1 MTIVQVNTSDTIR
14 DFHQLPFEI
23 YKNDSNWIPH
33 LEKDIES
40 VFSKKENKFFR
51 HGEAIRW
58 LLKDDDFDN
67 AKKTIESITYNSI
80 QAAWECKKCQ
90 EENDESFDYCWK
102 CHEEN
107 E

>member
-1 MTIVQVNTSDTIR
+1 MKLIYTHENRIMALNIRNVLINHGFDVALNNEFASSASGGLAPFDTW
-14 DFHQLPFEI
+14 PE
-23 YKNDSNWIPH
+23 
-33 LEKDIES
+33 
-40 VFSKKENKFFR
+40 V
-51 HGEAIRW
+51 W

-67 AKKTIESITYNSI
+67 AKKIIESISYNSK
-80 QAAWECKKCQ
+80 QPAWECKKCQ

>member
-1 MTIVQVNTSDTIR
+1 MKLIYTHENRIMALNIRNVLINHGFDVALNNEFASSASGGLAPFDTW
-14 DFHQLPFEI
+14 PE
-23 YKNDSNWIPH
+23 
-33 LEKDIES
+33 
-40 VFSKKENKFFR
+40 V
-51 HGEAIRW
+51 W

-67 AKKTIESITYNSI
+67 ANKIIESISYNSI

>member
-1 MTIVQVNTSDTIR
+1 MKLIYTHENRIMTLNIRNVLINHGFDVALNNEFASSASGGLAPFDTW
-14 DFHQLPFEI
+14 PE
-23 YKNDSNWIPH
+23 
-33 LEKDIES
+33 
-40 VFSKKENKFFR
+40 V
-51 HGEAIRW
+51 W

-67 AKKTIESITYNSI
+67 AKKIIESISYNSI

>member
-1 MTIVQVNTSDTIR
+1 MKLIYTHENRIMALNIRNVLINHGFDVSLNNEFASSASGGLAPFDTW
-14 DFHQLPFEI
+14 PE
-23 YKNDSNWIPH
+23 
-33 LEKDIES
+33 
-40 VFSKKENKFFR
+40 V
-51 HGEAIRW
+51 W

-67 AKKTIESITYNSI
+67 AKKIIESISYNSI

>member
-1 MTIVQVNTSDTIR
+1 MKLIYTHENRIMALNIRNVLINHGFDVTLNNEFASSASGGLAPFDTW
-14 DFHQLPFEI
+14 PE
-23 YKNDSNWIPH
+23 
-33 LEKDIES
+33 
-40 VFSKKENKFFR
+40 V
-51 HGEAIRW
+51 W

-67 AKKTIESITYNSI
+67 AKKIIESISYNSI
-80 QAAWECKKCQ
+80 QVAWECKKCQ

>member
-1 MTIVQVNTSDTIR
+1 MKLIYTHENRIMALNIKNVLINHGFDVTLNNEFASSASGGLAPFDTW
-14 DFHQLPFEI
+14 PE
-23 YKNDSNWIPH
+23 
-33 LEKDIES
+33 
-40 VFSKKENKFFR
+40 V
-51 HGEAIRW
+51 W

-67 AKKTIESITYNSI
+67 AKKIIESISYNSI

>member
-1 MTIVQVNTSDTIR
+1 MKLIYTHENRIMALNIRNVLINHGFDVALHNEFASSASGGLAPFDTW
-14 DFHQLPFEI
+14 PE
-23 YKNDSNWIPH
+23 
-33 LEKDIES
+33 
-40 VFSKKENKFFR
+40 V
-51 HGEAIRW
+51 W

-67 AKKTIESITYNSI
+67 AKKIIESISYNSI
-80 QAAWECKKCQ
+80 QTVWECKKCQ

>member
-1 MTIVQVNTSDTIR
+1 MKLIYTHENRIMALNIRNVLINHGFDVALNNEFASSASGGLAPFDTW
-14 DFHQLPFEI
+14 PE
-23 YKNDSNWIPH
+23 
-33 LEKDIES
+33 
-40 VFSKKENKFFR
+40 V
-51 HGEAIRW
+51 W

-67 AKKTIESITYNSI
+67 AKKIIQSISYNSI

>member
-1 MTIVQVNTSDTIR
+1 MKLIYTHENRIMALNIRNVLVNHGFDVALNNEFASSASGGLAPFDTW
-14 DFHQLPFEI
+14 PE
-23 YKNDSNWIPH
+23 
-33 LEKDIES
+33 
-40 VFSKKENKFFR
+40 V
-51 HGEAIRW
+51 W

-67 AKKTIESITYNSI
+67 AKKIIQSISYNSI

>member
-1 MTIVQVNTSDTIR
+1 MKLIYTHENRIMALNIRNVLINHGFDVALNNEFASSASGGLAPFDTW
-14 DFHQLPFEI
+14 PE
-23 YKNDSNWIPH
+23 
-33 LEKDIES
+33 
-40 VFSKKENKFFR
+40 V
-51 HGEAIRW
+51 W

-67 AKKTIESITYNSI
+67 AKKIIESISYDTKQVI
-80 QAAWECKKCQ
+80 WVCKKCQ

>member
-1 MTIVQVNTSDTIR
+1 MKLIYTHENRIMALNIRNVLINHGFDVTLNNEFASSASGGLAPFDTW
-14 DFHQLPFEI
+14 PE
-23 YKNDSNWIPH
+23 
-33 LEKDIES
+33 
-40 VFSKKENKFFR
+40 V
-51 HGEAIRW
+51 W
-58 LLKDDDFDN
+58 LLKDDDYDN
-67 AKKTIESITYNSI
+67 AKKIIESISYNSI

>member
-1 MTIVQVNTSDTIR
+1 MKLIYTHENRIMALNIRNVLINHGFDVALNNEFASSASGGLAPFDTW
-14 DFHQLPFEI
+14 PE
-23 YKNDSNWIPH
+23 
-33 LEKDIES
+33 
-40 VFSKKENKFFR
+40 V
-51 HGEAIRW
+51 W

-67 AKKTIESITYNSI
+67 AKKIIESISYNSK

-90 EENDESFDYCWK
+90 EKNDESFDYCWK

>member
-1 MTIVQVNTSDTIR
+1 MKLIYTHENRIMALNIRNVLINHGFDVALNNEFASSASGGLAPFDTW
-14 DFHQLPFEI
+14 PE
-23 YKNDSNWIPH
+23 
-33 LEKDIES
+33 
-40 VFSKKENKFFR
+40 V
-51 HGEAIRW
+51 W

-67 AKKTIESITYNSI
+67 AKKIIESISYNSI

>member
-1 MTIVQVNTSDTIR
+1 MKLIYTHENRIMALNIRNVLINHGFDVAINNEFASSASGGLAPFDTW
-14 DFHQLPFEI
+14 PE
-23 YKNDSNWIPH
+23 
-33 LEKDIES
+33 
-40 VFSKKENKFFR
+40 V
-51 HGEAIRW
+51 W

-67 AKKTIESITYNSI
+67 AKKIIESISYNSI

>member
-1 MTIVQVNTSDTIR
+1 MKLIYTHENRIMALNIRNVLINHGFDVALDNEFASSASGGLAPFDTW
-14 DFHQLPFEI
+14 PE
-23 YKNDSNWIPH
+23 
-33 LEKDIES
+33 
-40 VFSKKENKFFR
+40 V
-51 HGEAIRW
+51 W

-67 AKKTIESITYNSI
+67 AKKIIESISYNSI

>member
-1 MTIVQVNTSDTIR
+1 MKLIYTHENRIMALNIRNVLINHGFDVALNNEFASSASGGLAPFDTW
-14 DFHQLPFEI
+14 PE
-23 YKNDSNWIPH
+23 
-33 LEKDIES
+33 
-40 VFSKKENKFFR
+40 V
-51 HGEAIRW
+51 W

-67 AKKTIESITYNSI
+67 AKKIIESISYNSI
-80 QAAWECKKCQ
+80 QVAWECKKCQ

>member
-1 MTIVQVNTSDTIR
+1 MALNIRNVLINHGFDVALNNEFASSASGGLAPFDTW
-14 DFHQLPFEI
+14 PE
-23 YKNDSNWIPH
+23 
-33 LEKDIES
+33 
-40 VFSKKENKFFR
+40 V
-51 HGEAIRW
+51 W
-58 LLKDDDFDN
+58 LLKDDDFHN
-67 AKKTIESITYNSI
+67 AKKIIESISYNSI

>member
-1 MTIVQVNTSDTIR
+1 MKLIYTHENRIMALNIRNVLINHGFDVALNNEFASSASGGLAPFDTW
-14 DFHQLPFEI
+14 PE
-23 YKNDSNWIPH
+23 
-33 LEKDIES
+33 
-40 VFSKKENKFFR
+40 V
-51 HGEAIRW
+51 W

-67 AKKTIESITYNSI
+67 AKKIIESITYNSI

>member
-1 MTIVQVNTSDTIR
+1 MKLIYTHENRIMALNIRNALINHGFDVALNNEFASSASGGLAPFDTW
-14 DFHQLPFEI
+14 PE
-23 YKNDSNWIPH
+23 
-33 LEKDIES
+33 
-40 VFSKKENKFFR
+40 V
-51 HGEAIRW
+51 W

-67 AKKTIESITYNSI
+67 AKKIIESISYNSI

>member
-1 MTIVQVNTSDTIR
+1 MKLIYTHENRIMALNIRNVLINHGFDVALYNEFASSASGGLAPFDTW
-14 DFHQLPFEI
+14 PE
-23 YKNDSNWIPH
+23 
-33 LEKDIES
+33 
-40 VFSKKENKFFR
+40 V
-51 HGEAIRW
+51 W

-67 AKKTIESITYNSI
+67 AKKIIESISYNSI

>member
-1 MTIVQVNTSDTIR
+1 MKLIYTHENRIIALNIRNVLINHGFDVALNNEFASSASGGLAPFDTW
-14 DFHQLPFEI
+14 PE
-23 YKNDSNWIPH
+23 
-33 LEKDIES
+33 
-40 VFSKKENKFFR
+40 V
-51 HGEAIRW
+51 W

-67 AKKTIESITYNSI
+67 AKKIIESISYNSI

>member
-1 MTIVQVNTSDTIR
+1 MKLIYTHENRIMALNIRNVLINHGFDVALNNEFASSASGGLAPFDTW
-14 DFHQLPFEI
+14 PE
-23 YKNDSNWIPH
+23 
-33 LEKDIES
+33 
-40 VFSKKENKFFR
+40 V
-51 HGEAIRW
+51 W

-67 AKKTIESITYNSI
+67 AKKIIESISYNSI
-80 QAAWECKKCQ
+80 QAAWKCKKCQ

>member
-1 MTIVQVNTSDTIR
+1 MKLIYTHENRIMALNIRNVLINHGFDVVLHNEFASSASGGLAPFDTW
-14 DFHQLPFEI
+14 PE
-23 YKNDSNWIPH
+23 
-33 LEKDIES
+33 
-40 VFSKKENKFFR
+40 V
-51 HGEAIRW
+51 W

-67 AKKTIESITYNSI
+67 AKKIIESISYNSI

>member
-1 MTIVQVNTSDTIR
+1 MKLIYTHENRIMALNIKNVLINHGFDVALNNEFASSASGGLAPFDTW
-14 DFHQLPFEI
+14 PE
-23 YKNDSNWIPH
+23 
-33 LEKDIES
+33 
-40 VFSKKENKFFR
+40 V
-51 HGEAIRW
+51 W

-67 AKKTIESITYNSI
+67 AKKIIESISYNSI

>member
-1 MTIVQVNTSDTIR
+1 MKLIYTHENRIMALNIRNVLINHGFDVALNNEFASSASGGLAPFDTW
-14 DFHQLPFEI
+14 PE
-23 YKNDSNWIPH
+23 
-33 LEKDIES
+33 
-40 VFSKKENKFFR
+40 V
-51 HGEAIRW
+51 W
-58 LLKDDDFDN
+58 LLRDDDFDN
-67 AKKTIESITYNSI
+67 AKKIIESISYNST

>member
-1 MTIVQVNTSDTIR
+1 MKLIYTHENRIMALNIRNVLINHGFDVTLNNEFASSASGGLAPFDTW
-14 DFHQLPFEI
+14 PE
-23 YKNDSNWIPH
+23 
-33 LEKDIES
+33 
-40 VFSKKENKFFR
+40 V
-51 HGEAIRW
+51 W
-58 LLKDDDFDN
+58 LLKDEDFDN
-67 AKKTIESITYNSI
+67 AKKIIESISYNSI

>member
-1 MTIVQVNTSDTIR
+1 MKLIYTHENRIMALNIRNVLMNHGFDVALNNEFASSASGGLAPFDTW
-14 DFHQLPFEI
+14 PE
-23 YKNDSNWIPH
+23 
-33 LEKDIES
+33 
-40 VFSKKENKFFR
+40 V
-51 HGEAIRW
+51 W

-67 AKKTIESITYNSI
+67 AKKIIESISYNSI

>member
-1 MTIVQVNTSDTIR
+1 MKLIYTHENRIMALNIRNVLINHGFDVTLNNEFASSASGGLAPFDTW
-14 DFHQLPFEI
+14 PE
-23 YKNDSNWIPH
+23 
-33 LEKDIES
+33 
-40 VFSKKENKFFR
+40 V
-51 HGEAIRW
+51 W

-67 AKKTIESITYNSI
+67 AKKIIESISYNSI